1 MNLYFLGGSFDP
13 PHLGHLKIAEFCL
26 KKGDLFLFIP
36 TKNSPYKL
44 NQKITSANH
53 RLNMLNLMT
62 TKMDKIK
69 VDPFEIDND
78 DISYTYKTI
87 EYLLAKYNSYELI
100 MVIGYDHLNTL
111 SRWKNIDY
119 IKNNCKIMCFNRDSS
134 ILDYV
139 SNIEIIKDFQ
149 ISISSTLIR
158 EKIKSNNLI
167 NMKSLLSKIV
177 IEYIIE
183 NNLYK

>member
-1 MNLYFLGGSFDP
+1 MKLFFLGGSFDP

-26 KKGDLFLFIP
+26 KQGDFFLFIP
-36 TKNSPYKL
+36 AKNSPYKL
-44 NQKITSANH
+44 NQKITSASH

-69 VDPFEIDND
+69 VDPFEINNAG
-78 DISYTYKTI
+78 ISYTYKTI
-87 EYLLAKYNSYELI
+87 KYLLAKYNPCELI

-111 SRWKNIDY
+111 SRWENIDY

-149 ISISSTLIR
+149 IPISSTLIR

-167 NMKSLLSKIV
+167 NMKNLLSKII